1 MRWRSLAVGLV
12 GLSTLAVLFGWL
24 VSGTAFAKL
33 EIPVAPPL
41 DRPIVDQTKTLSNE
55 DIARI
60 SNLIKAERQKKS
72 LQIGVLIIDT
82 LGNDDSLEEYSLK
95 VARRWGIGDKKQ
107 SNGALLFIAK
117 NDRKMRIEVGNGM
130 EGSLTDARASRIIR
144 DTIAPQFRSGD
155 YAGGVE
161 AGVKRIIDAAENK
174 NQKLDDDNT
183 IKSIVSG
190 TFSFVVIAII
200 VIVSI
205 KVDSRPG
212 RRRRRRNRWWW
223 IGGIGSGGSS
233 GSGGFG
239 GGGFS
244 GGGFS
249 GGGASGSW

>member
-12 GLSTLAVLFGWL
+12 GLSTLVVLFGWL

-33 EIPVAPPL
+33 EIPAAPPL
-41 DRPIVDQTKTLSNE
+41 DRPIVDQTKTLSNG

-72 LQIGVLIIDT
+72 LQIGVLMIDT

-95 VARRWGIGDKKQ
+95 VARQWGIGDKKQ

-130 EGSLTDARASRIIR
+130 EGSLTDARASQIIR
-144 DTIAPQFRSGD
+144 NTIAPKFRSGD

-161 AGVKRIIDAAENK
+161 AGVKRIIDVAEGK
-174 NQKLDDDNT
+174 DRSADSEDME
-183 IKSIVSG
+183 SIISLIFIIVLI
-190 TFSFVVIAII
+190 FIVVIIAT
-200 VIVSI
+200 
-205 KVDSRPG
+205 RRGG
-212 RRRRRRNRWWW
+212 RSGKRRSNRWWW

-233 GSGGFG
+233 NSSGGSFG
-239 GGGFS
+239 

-249 GGGASGSW
+249 GGGASGGW

>member
-12 GLSTLAVLFGWL
+12 GLSVSAVLFGWL

-33 EIPVAPPL
+33 QIPAAPPL

-55 DIARI
+55 DVSRI

-72 LQIGVLIIDT
+72 LQIGVLMIDT

-95 VARRWGIGDKKQ
+95 VARQWGIGDKKQ

-130 EGSLTDARASRIIR
+130 EGSLTDARASQIIR
-144 DTIAPQFRSGD
+144 NTIAPKFRSGD

-161 AGVKRIIDAAENK
+161 AGVKRIIDVAEGRDQAADSE
-174 NQKLDDDNT
+174 DME
-183 IKSIVSG
+183 SIISLIFIIVLI
-190 TFSFVVIAII
+190 FIVVIIAT
-200 VIVSI
+200 
-205 KVDSRPG
+205 KRGG
-212 RRRRRRNRWWW
+212 RSGKCRSNRWWW

-233 GSGGFG
+233 NSSGGSSGGSFG
-239 GGGFS
+239 

-249 GGGASGSW
+249 GGGASGGW